1 MNDSGSEIVARARQG
16 LPELVPARRKWAGLI
31 FISLGVAMIIVDS
44 TIVNVAIPQVIKD
57 LGITS
62 TDAQWV
68 QDVYTL
74 VFAALL
80 LTAGRVADRLGRRLV
95 FVAGIVVFVAGSV
108 LAALAGSGVALI
120 ASRVVQGVG
129 GAMILPT
136 SLSLLNAGFRGRERG
151 IAFAV
156 WGSTIGGT
164 AALGPLLGG
173 WLTTSFSWRWAFG
186 INVPI
191 GVAVIAGLLL
201 LVPESRGSEPE
212 RGNDVAGAV
221 LTAIGLAGI
230 VFALIEGR
238 SDGWWTRTRPVSLLG
253 VNVTTP
259 LSPVPV
265 AAAIGAASLVA
276 FAFVERR
283 RNRLGQAVL
292 LDFRLFSIPSFRNG
306 NIAAAIV
313 SLGEFGILFALP
325 LWIENVLGLTAF
337 DTGLILLP
345 LAVGS
350 FAASGFGAQVGA
362 TRGALFVVRLGIALE
377 IAGVLGLGLAISAHT
392 APWELVIPLF
402 VYGTGIGLATA
413 QLTGVVL
420 ADVPVSQSG
429 QGSGTQSTARQIGS
443 ALGIAILGTI
453 LFSVLGSQLRIELAS
468 SGLPP
473 AAQAA
478 IATSVKDSAGAS
490 IPALKTR
497 PATALAARDAQRAL
511 STAARWTAVSAAG
524 FLVLGLVASLSL
536 GASRRRPATLLKA
549 DRQRGALRQGKA
561 NCVPRVSNVGR
572 RSCRSACD
580 PCRVTLQ
587 VPLRTSVADSACS
600 AAAPPRC
607 AESSMLGLGKNGTV
621 GVFARASSARGRDV
635 YQRYATGLYRQ
646 AFLTL
651 GDRRWPGTLPVR
663 SSSMSAR
670 WPRWQGKAKT
680 TRVTGP
686 AAPPA
691 PRNEDINAAGRGSA
705 EEQEKVMRVLGYV
718 AAITVAA
725 ALGVMVV
732 RSLPDVRL
740 CVAMRNM

>member
-1 MNDSGSEIVARARQG
+1 MNDSGSEISPRVRQG
-16 LPELVPARRKWAGLI
+16 LPGLVPGRRKWAGLI

-80 LTAGRVADRLGRRLV
+80 LTAGRVADRLGRRLL
-95 FVAGIVVFVAGSV
+95 FLAGIVVFVAGSV

-129 GAMILPT
+129 GSMILPT

-173 WLTTSFSWRWAFG
+173 WLTTSFSWRWAFA

-191 GVAVIAGLLL
+191 GVAVTVGILL
-201 LVPESRGSEPE
+201 LVPESRSSEPE
-212 RGNDVAGAV
+212 RGNDILGAA

-259 LSPVPV
+259 LSPVPI

-276 FAFVERR
+276 FAFSERR

-292 LDFRLFSIPSFRNG
+292 LDFRLFSISSFRNG

-325 LWIENVLGLTAF
+325 LWIENVLSLTAF

-377 IAGVLGLGLAISAHT
+377 IAGVLGLGLAVSAHT

-402 VYGTGIGLATA
+402 VYGAGVGLATA

-429 QGSGTQSTARQIGS
+429 QGSGTQSTARQVGS

-453 LFSVLGSQLRIELAS
+453 LFSVLGSQLRSELAG

-478 IATSVKDSAGAS
+478 VVASVKDSAGAS
-490 IPALKTR
+490 IPALKAR
-497 PATALAARDAQRAL
+497 PATAAAARDAQRAL
-511 STAARWTAVSAAG
+511 STATRWTAVSAAG
-524 FLVLGLVASLSL
+524 FLVLGLAASLSL
-536 GASRRRPATLLKA
+536 GASRRPTDDPA
-549 DRQRGALRQGKA
+549 QG
-561 NCVPRVSNVGR
+561 G
-572 RSCRSACD
+572 
-580 PCRVTLQ
+580 Q
-587 VPLRTSVADSACS
+587 
-600 AAAPPRC
+600 
-607 AESSMLGLGKNGTV
+607 
-621 GVFARASSARGRDV
+621 
-635 YQRYATGLYRQ
+635 
-646 AFLTL
+646 
-651 GDRRWPGTLPVR
+651 
-663 SSSMSAR
+663 
-670 WPRWQGKAKT
+670 
-680 TRVTGP
+680 
-686 AAPPA
+686 
-691 PRNEDINAAGRGSA
+691 AAGGPPSG
-705 EEQEKVMRVLGYV
+705 E
-718 AAITVAA
+718 
-725 ALGVMVV
+725 
-732 RSLPDVRL
+732 S
-740 CVAMRNM
+740 

>member
-16 LPELVPARRKWAGLI
+16 PPELVPARRKWAGLI

-120 ASRVVQGVG
+120 ASRVIQGVG
-129 GAMILPT
+129 GSMILPT

-191 GVAVIAGLLL
+191 GIAVIVGLLL

-377 IAGVLGLGLAISAHT
+377 IAGVLGLGLAVSAHT

-453 LFSVLGSQLRIELAS
+453 LFSVLGSQLRFELAS

-478 IATSVKDSAGAS
+478 IVTSVKDSAGAS

-497 PATALAARDAQRAL
+497 PATAAAARDAQRAL

-536 GASRRRPATLLKA
+536 GASRRSAGDTA
-549 DRQRGALRQGKA
+549 QG
-561 NCVPRVSNVGR
+561 G
-572 RSCRSACD
+572 
-580 PCRVTLQ
+580 Q
-587 VPLRTSVADSACS
+587 
-600 AAAPPRC
+600 
-607 AESSMLGLGKNGTV
+607 
-621 GVFARASSARGRDV
+621 
-635 YQRYATGLYRQ
+635 
-646 AFLTL
+646 
-651 GDRRWPGTLPVR
+651 
-663 SSSMSAR
+663 
-670 WPRWQGKAKT
+670 
-680 TRVTGP
+680 
-686 AAPPA
+686 
-691 PRNEDINAAGRGSA
+691 AAGGPPSG
-705 EEQEKVMRVLGYV
+705 K
-718 AAITVAA
+718 
-725 ALGVMVV
+725 
-732 RSLPDVRL
+732 S
-740 CVAMRNM
+740 

>member
-16 LPELVPARRKWAGLI
+16 PPELVPARRKWAGLI

-68 QDVYTL
+68 QDIYTL

-120 ASRVVQGVG
+120 ASRVIQGVG
-129 GAMILPT
+129 GSMILPT

-191 GVAVIAGLLL
+191 GIAVIVGLLL

-377 IAGVLGLGLAISAHT
+377 IAGVLGLGLAVSAHT

-478 IATSVKDSAGAS
+478 IVTSVKDSAGAS

-497 PATALAARDAQRAL
+497 PATAAAARDAQRAL

-536 GASRRRPATLLKA
+536 GASRRPAGDTA
-549 DRQRGALRQGKA
+549 QG
-561 NCVPRVSNVGR
+561 G
-572 RSCRSACD
+572 
-580 PCRVTLQ
+580 Q
-587 VPLRTSVADSACS
+587 
-600 AAAPPRC
+600 
-607 AESSMLGLGKNGTV
+607 
-621 GVFARASSARGRDV
+621 
-635 YQRYATGLYRQ
+635 
-646 AFLTL
+646 
-651 GDRRWPGTLPVR
+651 
-663 SSSMSAR
+663 
-670 WPRWQGKAKT
+670 
-680 TRVTGP
+680 
-686 AAPPA
+686 
-691 PRNEDINAAGRGSA
+691 AAGGPPSG
-705 EEQEKVMRVLGYV
+705 K
-718 AAITVAA
+718 
-725 ALGVMVV
+725 
-732 RSLPDVRL
+732 S
-740 CVAMRNM
+740 

>member
-1 MNDSGSEIVARARQG
+1 MNDSGSEIVPRALQG
-16 LPELVPARRKWAGLI
+16 SPELVPARRKWAGLI
-31 FISLGVAMIIVDS
+31 FISLGVAMIIVDA

-57 LGITS
+57 LGITA

-129 GAMILPT
+129 GSMILPT

-377 IAGVLGLGLAISAHT
+377 IAGVLGLGLAVSAHT

-402 VYGTGIGLATA
+402 VYGIGIGLATA

-478 IATSVKDSAGAS
+478 IVTSVKDSAGAS

-497 PATALAARDAQRAL
+497 PATASAARDAQRAL

-536 GASRRRPATLLKA
+536 GASRRPAGDTA
-549 DRQRGALRQGKA
+549 QGGRA
-561 NCVPRVSNVGR
+561 AEGSPSR
-572 RSCRSACD
+572 RS
-580 PCRVTLQ
+580 
-587 VPLRTSVADSACS
+587 
-600 AAAPPRC
+600 
-607 AESSMLGLGKNGTV
+607 
-621 GVFARASSARGRDV
+621 
-635 YQRYATGLYRQ
+635 
-646 AFLTL
+646 
-651 GDRRWPGTLPVR
+651 
-663 SSSMSAR
+663 
-670 WPRWQGKAKT
+670 
-680 TRVTGP
+680 
-686 AAPPA
+686 
-691 PRNEDINAAGRGSA
+691 
-705 EEQEKVMRVLGYV
+705 
-718 AAITVAA
+718 
-725 ALGVMVV
+725 
-732 RSLPDVRL
+732 
-740 CVAMRNM
+740 